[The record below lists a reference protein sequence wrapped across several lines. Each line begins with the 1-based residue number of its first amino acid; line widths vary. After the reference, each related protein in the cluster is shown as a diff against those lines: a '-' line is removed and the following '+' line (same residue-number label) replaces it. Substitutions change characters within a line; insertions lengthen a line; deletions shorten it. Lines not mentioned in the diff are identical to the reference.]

1 MVTLDVLSAAPLTIE
16 MLVARDI
23 SAYSR
28 RTRSAARPG
37 RSTASE
43 RSGRGR
49 GYDGRTGV
57 DPAITGEP
65 PEEQAARPARRSP
78 Q

>member
-16 MLVARDI
+16 MLVSRDI
-23 SAYSR
+23 SAFSER
-28 RTRSAARPG
+28 TTRTRR
-37 RSTASE
+37 
-43 RSGRGR
+43 
-49 GYDGRTGV
+49 YDGLTGV

-65 PEEQAARPARRSP
+65 PEEQAARRSRRVP

>member
-1 MVTLDVLSAAPLTIE
+1 MVTLDVLTAAPLTIE

-23 SAYSR
+23 SAYSERTTR
-28 RTRSAARPG
+28 RRR
-37 RSTASE
+37 
-43 RSGRGR
+43 
-49 GYDGRTGV
+49 YDGATGF

-65 PEEQAARPARRSP
+65 PEEQAARRTHRLL

>member
-1 MVTLDVLSAAPLTIE
+1 MVTLDVLTAAPLTIE

-23 SAYSR
+23 SAYSER
-28 RTRSAARPG
+28 STRTR
-37 RSTASE
+37 
-43 RSGRGR
+43 
-49 GYDGRTGV
+49 GYHGATGI

-65 PEEQAARPARRSP
+65 PEEQAARRSRRVP